1 MAIGFT
7 VDQRSDSTRRL
18 FVVRARAGY
27 IARMSENAERVAQAL
42 EATIGADPVAGDWM
56 EVTQERINDFADA
69 TLDHQFIHLDPE
81 RAAATPFGGTIA
93 HGFLTLSL
101 LVHLSAS
108 IKDETPDM
116 TGLLMGVNYGA
127 NKIRFINPVPSG
139 SNIRATATTMSV
151 ELKGNAVDH
160 TRLMTVEI
168 EGQEKPA
175 LVAEWISRLVFA

>member
-1 MAIGFT
+1 
-7 VDQRSDSTRRL
+7 
-18 FVVRARAGY
+18 
-27 IARMSENAERVAQAL
+27 MSENAARVAQAL
-42 EATIGADPVAGDWM
+42 EAKIGSDAVAGDWM
-56 EVTQERINDFADA
+56 EVSQERINAFADA
-69 TLDHQFIHLDPE
+69 TLDHQFIHVDE
-81 RAAATPFGGTIA
+81 EKAAATPFGGTIA

-101 LVHLSAS
+101 LVHLSTS
-108 IKDETPDM
+108 IEDEMPDM

-139 SNIRATATTMSV
+139 AKIRATGSTMSV

-175 LVAEWISRLVFA
+175 LVAEWISRLVFG